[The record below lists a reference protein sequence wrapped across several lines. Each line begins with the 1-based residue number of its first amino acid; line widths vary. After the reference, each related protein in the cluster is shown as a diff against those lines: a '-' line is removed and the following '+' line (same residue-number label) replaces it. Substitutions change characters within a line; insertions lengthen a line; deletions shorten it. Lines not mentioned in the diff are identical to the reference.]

1 MNTEDI
7 PALVR
12 ELRRRLD
19 LTQEQF
25 ARHVGVTCSTVN
37 TWENGRRAPQPFLVA
52 RLLDLKAG
60 LDEGRG
66 SPVENVPRRSGA
78 GAAPGSPD
86 EGDVRSQIRRMVE
99 RIVERFHPQTIILF
113 GSHARGDARPGSDV
127 DLLVV
132 MPVEGSKRAA
142 QLEVRRALRDI
153 RVPKDVIVTTP
164 EEFEWRRRVAGTVE
178 RPASEE
184 GRVLYAVG

>member
-1 MNTEDI
+1 MNSEDI

-12 ELRRRLD
+12 ELRQRLD

-25 ARHVGVTCSTVN
+25 ARHVGVTYSTVN
-37 TWENGRRAPQPFLVA
+37 SWENGRRAPQPFLVA
-52 RLLDLKAG
+52 RLLELKAG
-60 LDEGRG
+60 L
-66 SPVENVPRRSGA
+66 N
-78 GAAPGSPD
+78 
-86 EGDVRSQIRRMVE
+86 EGDVRSQIRQMVE
-99 RIVERFHPQTIILF
+99 RIVEQFHPQTIILF

-142 QLEVRRALRDI
+142 QLQVRRALRDI

-164 EEFEWRRRVAGTVE
+164 EQFEWRRRVAGTVE